1 MCILKRMSRS
11 SPRTH
16 HPHIACL
23 SSLLCICTAHCC
35 MSALKRMSRSLGCL
49 RIHHL
54 MFRTARLNQSMF
66 GQYRLQ
72 RTARLHCTPALM
84 GMFRSSGCLRI
95 HCSMFRMIFQA
106 VRMF

>member
-1 MCILKRMSRS
+1 MFRMIFQAVRMSEVS
-11 SPRTH
+11 TRTARLH
-16 HPHIACL
+16 
-23 SSLLCICTAHCC
+23 CTP
-35 MSALKRMSRSLGCL
+35 ALKRMFRSLGCL